1 MAAKNFRELI
11 IWQLGFQLRLQ
22 VRRMTQKCVRHADRD
37 FIWDIRRSAKSIPS
51 NIAEGHGRF
60 NPGDFHRFLLIA
72 KASLDETESH
82 LRNGLVDGDFTQQD
96 YDVAFRLV
104 CRITP
109 ALTRLMKYLR
119 TSEARKNAERITS
132 LNQRTK

>member
-1 MAAKNFRELI
+1 MAKNFRELI

-22 VRRMTQKCVRHADRD
+22 VRHMTQKCVNRADRD

-60 NPGDFHRFLLIA
+60 GPGDFHRFLLFA

-96 YDVAFRLV
+96 YDAAFRLV
-104 CRITP
+104 RRITP
-109 ALTRLMKYLR
+109 AMTRLMKYLR
-119 TSEARKNAERITS
+119 SKEARENAERITRM
-132 LNQRTK
+132 NQRTK